1 MDDADTTARQ
11 QDLQQSLEAK
21 AACRHLGAGCTC
33 TARVGMDRSKLSQQ
47 RSQTAV
53 DRCWGQRRDV
63 GAKRLKNRVPHIGR
77 RERPRLGLQVARRHD
92 VGARSLGLSE
102 DAAARAQPRAAAR
115 TSDVDA

>member
-33 TARVGMDRSKLSQQ
+33 AARVGMDRSKLSQQ

-63 GAKRLKNRVPHIGR
+63 GA
-77 RERPRLGLQVARRHD
+77 
-92 VGARSLGLSE
+92 RSLGLSE